1 MKSTT
6 WTVRSAVSAAAAD
19 IATRVALS
27 FFSSARSSRKAS
39 AASTMPF
46 SPKAWMNW
54 RLRPV
59 ITI

>member
-1 MKSTT
+1 VDGAQRRERRGGGHRHSGRLELLLERP
-6 WTVRSAVSAAAAD
+6 VEQEGQR
-19 IATRVALS
+19 
-27 FFSSARSSRKAS
+27 
-39 AASTMPF
+39 ASTMPF